1 MEAGEW
7 CSRHSSA
14 ASAYCSQRAEAPSTS
29 PGAPFHQAALSAPT
43 FAVPSFELDGLT
55 SEIRSV
61 LGSSDFNDSLDRM
74 RQEVASDSYIHRSVV
89 GSSVAVTTGLSV
101 GYVAWLVRG
110 GVLLSTALSSLPAWQ
125 FVDPLPVLAAT
136 QTCRKGKNKGQ
147 ASESDAD
154 RIFSSMKNTDR
165 QLKPQV

>member
-1 MEAGEW
+1 M
-7 CSRHSSA
+7 RK
-14 ASAYCSQRAEAPSTS
+14 PLLI
-29 PGAPFHQAALSAPT
+29 FLLAALSAPT

-101 GYVAWLVRG
+101 GYVAWLVLG

-125 FVDPLPVLAAT
+125 FVDPLPVLATNAKKTGKFGKTKGKSTDDDKDST
-136 QTCRKGKNKGQ
+136 QTNDIE
-147 ASESDAD
+147 SES
-154 RIFSSMKNTDR
+154 IFSSNETT
-165 QLKPQV
+165 